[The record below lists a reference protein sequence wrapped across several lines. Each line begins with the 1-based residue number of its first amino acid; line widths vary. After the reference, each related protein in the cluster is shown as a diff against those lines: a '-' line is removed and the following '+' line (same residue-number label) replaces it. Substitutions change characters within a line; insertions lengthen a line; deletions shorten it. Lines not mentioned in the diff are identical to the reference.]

1 MMSFKLGKE
10 IEKDV
15 FHLFTSVGQKK
26 FWVPMRNQTSGL
38 WILHSDAVLLSH
50 RYATVSEVYYEVH
63 MTCPAAYTVRIS
75 NVDSVIFVNRIG
87 EMVSFEFVP
96 HSWKNKKHLSLKFIS
111 LKIVQWTIFVKQIT
125 ENFDRSSQVTQ
136 R

>member
-1 MMSFKLGKE
+1 MMSFKLSKE

-15 FHLFTSVGQKK
+15 FHLFTSVVQKK
-26 FWVPMRNQTSGL
+26 NSESPSGIKPQAFGFCTL
-38 WILHSDAVLLSH
+38 MLLLSH

-63 MTCPAAYTVRIS
+63 MTCPAACTVRIS

-96 HSWKNKKHLSLKFIS
+96 HS
-111 LKIVQWTIFVKQIT
+111 
-125 ENFDRSSQVTQ
+125 
-136 R
+136 